1 MSKKIIG
8 VAACPAGIAHTYLVA
23 EAIEQAAEKLGYQV
37 KVETQGSIGI
47 EDRLSATEIEQADLI
62 VFSVGVAI
70 RDSER
75 FRGYE
80 SKIIKVPLHETI
92 ENIDQIMQDY
102 FVRTT

>member
-1 MSKKIIG
+1 MSKKVIG

-23 EAIEQAAEKLGYQV
+23 EAIENAAEKLGHQV

-47 EDRLSATEIEQADLI
+47 EDRLSADEIDQADLI

-75 FRGYE
+75 FSGYE
-80 SKIIKVPLHETI
+80 NKTIKVPLHETI
-92 ENIDQIMQDY
+92 EKIDQIMEDY
-102 FVRTT
+102 FLKTV

>member
-23 EAIEQAAEKLGYQV
+23 EAIENAAEKLGHQV

-47 EDRLSATEIEQADLI
+47 ENRLTEAEIEQADLI

-70 RDSER
+70 RDVDR
-75 FRGYE
+75 FQGYE
-80 SKIIKVPLHETI
+80 EKTIKVPLHETI
-92 ENIDQIMQDY
+92 EKIDQIMGDY
-102 FVRTT
+102 FLKTV